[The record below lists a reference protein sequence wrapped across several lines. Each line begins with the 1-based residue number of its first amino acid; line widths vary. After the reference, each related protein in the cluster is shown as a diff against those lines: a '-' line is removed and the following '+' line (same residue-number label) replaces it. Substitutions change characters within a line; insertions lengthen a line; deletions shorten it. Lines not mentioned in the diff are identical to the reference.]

1 MPTIEVDVSD
11 ELAMRI
17 ERTGIVV
24 SDVCQHALA
33 DEVRRREARPAPT
46 AAPTSMDPGTV
57 RPDDMAR
64 ESAGHA
70 AGRHWASTVASS
82 HEVAAMMATGNVGVA
97 VSREQEDLCDILARA
112 GLRAD
117 SETNRVLSDD
127 DPWARGFLRA
137 CRERWEEL
145 QPLL

>member
-1 MPTIEVDVSD
+1 MPRFEVYVSD
-11 ELAMRI
+11 DLAIRLQ
-17 ERTGIVV
+17 RTGVIVPA
-24 SDVCQHALA
+24 VCEHALA
-33 DEVRRREARPAPT
+33 DEVRRREASLAPT
-46 AAPTSMDPGTV
+46 FAPGLTGPGTI

-70 AGRHWASTVASS
+70 AGVHWASTVALS
-82 HEVAAMMATGNVGVA
+82 HEVAAIMATGGVGVA

-117 SETNRVLSDD
+117 SETNRVLSKD

-137 CRERWEEL
+137 CRERWDEL
-145 QPLL
+145 QPML